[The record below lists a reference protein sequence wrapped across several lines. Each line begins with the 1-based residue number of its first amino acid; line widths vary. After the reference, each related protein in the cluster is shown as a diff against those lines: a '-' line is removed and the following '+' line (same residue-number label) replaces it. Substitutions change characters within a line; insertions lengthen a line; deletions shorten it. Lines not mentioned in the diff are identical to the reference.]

1 MQGSCHL
8 EQFQSVQEHRS
19 FSARGIFVVVPIY
32 SSPISAFL
40 CTCIDCGTGKLLG
53 HVYVLCMCMFYADHS
68 ASLGQRPKRI
78 IGVGT
83 VLIPYFGVAIT
94 KGGGYFTRDIP
105 EGKWVPNLLAPA
117 KPPTKK
123 AKPPP
128 KSAAQSIRVES
139 GEHVQE
145 FKVKWS
151 RTKKFY
157 NEPVKE

>member
-1 MQGSCHL
+1 MRYVCSTKGACAGCCARPFSQDILLTFPEMELDSTTMFPPGTKK
-8 EQFQSVQEHRS
+8 
-19 FSARGIFVVVPIY
+19 SARGVWGMGHSF
-32 SSPISAFL
+32 
-40 CTCIDCGTGKLLG
+40 GNKL
-53 HVYVLCMCMFYADHS
+53 
-68 ASLGQRPKRI
+68 
-78 IGVGT
+78 
-83 VLIPYFGVAIT
+83 
-94 KGGGYFTRDIP
+94 YFTRDIP
-105 EGKWVPNLLAPA
+105 EGKWAPKNLLAPA

-157 NEPVKE
+157 TEPVKE